1 MVFTRNTRL
10 LPPVCVST
18 SDPTEMNSRCSVSSC
33 NSDITRSD
41 YVVCEVQASAYIIN
55 PQTLKNVLM
64 VLSNSQVMLLSPS
77 HCASCEV
84 YLRKNPGQSR
94 LGVGW
99 EGVWLVHLC
108 RLAGRRTREECTHT
122 HGSGRVALG
131 VLPAGSTFEDVC
143 VFVIQ

>member
-33 NSDITRSD
+33 KSDITRSG

-55 PQTLKNVLM
+55 PQTLKNVLV
-64 VLSNSQVMLLSPS
+64 VLGDSQVMLLSPS

-84 YLRKNPGQSR
+84 YLRKPGAVQTGR
-94 LGVGW
+94 WVGRS
-99 EGVWLVHLC
+99 LV
-108 RLAGRRTREECTHT
+108 GTFVQTGREEDQRGMYPHSRFREG
-122 HGSGRVALG
+122 GSGCAACRIHV
-131 VLPAGSTFEDVC
+131 
-143 VFVIQ
+143 